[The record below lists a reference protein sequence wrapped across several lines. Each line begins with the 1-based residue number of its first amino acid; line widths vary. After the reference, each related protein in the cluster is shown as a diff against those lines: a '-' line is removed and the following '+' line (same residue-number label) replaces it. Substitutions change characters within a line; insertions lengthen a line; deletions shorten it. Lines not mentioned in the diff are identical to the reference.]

1 MSIHDSNPTA
11 APARRS
17 PQRSRQRSLARFPWG
32 SAVAVVVALLFVVA
46 AFFPALLAPR
56 DPYALALDDSLVPPS
71 WTHPFGTDVQGRDL
85 YTRVVHGTGLS
96 LWIGVGATVVS
107 IVTAIVLGSLAAL
120 SARIPRVGRGV
131 SALVNRIIEIQ
142 FAYPTLLLAL
152 LLVAIT
158 GPSATAQVFAVAI
171 GTAPGYARMIRAQIL
186 KAMGSGY
193 VEAATTLG
201 HPFTR
206 ILFRHVL
213 PNALR
218 PFIGIIAMCIGQSIV
233 WASSL
238 AFLGLGV
245 APPSPAWGALLD
257 AGRPYIV
264 HAPWLTVIPGLVIV
278 ALAVTATALGR
289 RIQTLLDQEE
299 TR

>member
-1 MSIHDSNPTA
+1 MTTQTLPSRTEP
-11 APARRS
+11 RR
-17 PQRSRQRSLARFPWG
+17 RLRRFPWG
-32 SAVAVVVALLFVVA
+32 SVVAGTAALAFVVA
-46 AFFPALLAPR
+46 ALAPSLLAPG
-56 DPYALALDDSLVPPS
+56 DPYALNLDDSLLAPN
-71 WTHPFGTDVQGRDL
+71 WAHPFGTDVQGRDL
-85 YTRVVHGTGLS
+85 YTRVVHGAGLS

-107 IVTAIVLGSLAAL
+107 MVTAVILGSLAAL
-120 SARIPRVGRGV
+120 AQRIPHVGRGV
-131 SALVNRIIEIQ
+131 GALVNRIIEIQ
-142 FAYPTLLLAL
+142 FAFPTLLLAL

-186 KAMGSGY
+186 KAMNSGY

-201 HPFTR
+201 HPFSR
-206 ILFRHVL
+206 VLLRHVL

-218 PFIGIIAMCIGQSIV
+218 PFVGVIAMCIGQSIV

-245 APPSPAWGALLD
+245 APPNPEWGALLD
-257 AGRPYIV
+257 AGRPYV
-264 HAPWLTVIPGLVIV
+264 VQAPWLTVIPGLVIV

-289 RIQTLLDQEE
+289 KLQDVLEKEE

>member
-1 MSIHDSNPTA
+1 
-11 APARRS
+11 
-17 PQRSRQRSLARFPWG
+17 
-32 SAVAVVVALLFVVA
+32 VALAFVLA
-46 AFFPALLAPR
+46 AFVPSLLAPG
-56 DPYALALDDSLVPPS
+56 DPYALHLGDSLQPPS
-71 WTHPFGTDVQGRDL
+71 LSHLFGTDVQGRDL
-85 YTRVVHGTGLS
+85 YTRVVHGAGLS

-107 IVTAIVLGSLAAL
+107 MVTAVILGSLAAL
-120 SARIPRVGRGV
+120 GERIPRVGRLVG
-131 SALVNRIIEIQ
+131 AIVNRIIEIQ
-142 FAYPTLLLAL
+142 FAFPTLLLAL

-158 GPSATAQVFAVAI
+158 GPSATAEVFAVAI

-193 VEAATTLG
+193 VEAAVTLG
-201 HPFTR
+201 HPFSKV
-206 ILFRHVL
+206 LFRHVL

-218 PFIGIIAMCIGQSIV
+218 PFIGVIAMCIGQSIV

-245 APPSPAWGALLD
+245 APPNPEWGALLD
-257 AGRPYIV
+257 AGRPYV
-264 HAPWLTVIPGLVIV
+264 VQAPWLTVIPGLVIV

-289 RIQTLLDQEE
+289 KLQSVLDQEE